1 MLVII
6 SFMER
11 KGNEENSCALAWW
24 SWDEMDAEDG
34 LVEKLENFIFL
45 FLSFYLFCQVLC
57 PLPTPFFQAENILSS
72 YLFLLVKQVLF

>member
-11 KGNEENSCALAWW
+11 KGKEEKASPLAWW

-45 FLSFYLFCQVLC
+45 FLSY
-57 PLPTPFFQAENILSS
+57 
-72 YLFLLVKQVLF
+72 